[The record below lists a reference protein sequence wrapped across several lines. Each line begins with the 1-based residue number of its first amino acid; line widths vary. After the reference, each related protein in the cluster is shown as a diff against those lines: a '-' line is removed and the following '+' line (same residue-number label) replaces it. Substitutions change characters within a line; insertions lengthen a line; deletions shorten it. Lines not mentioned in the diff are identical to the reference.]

1 MAKQNAAR
9 GFTLVELMVTIAI
22 LSILTTVAVTEY
34 RKATL
39 TEYDAEAYATLD
51 DFYKQ
56 LQRIVSDW
64 GIADDDSDDGYRL
77 PRGCKKGKWYDIA
90 PKDMPKPQ
98 TAMFGLEVPKE
109 KHHWTYQV
117 CVGKFGG
124 SGATDSDVGFTISA
138 HRSVAGGQRVIVM
151 GSNLPAPVSGYSTD
165 FGSSASDVAV
175 DEWENPLPNN
185 EIP

>member
-22 LSILTTVAVTEY
+22 ISVLTTVAVTEY

-56 LQRIVSDW
+56 LQRLVNDW
-64 GIADDDSDDGYRL
+64 GIADDAAGDAYRL
-77 PRGCKKGKWYDIA
+77 PRACVTGVWHNMDLDAA
-90 PKDMPKPQ
+90 PPPEN
-98 TAMFGLEVPKE
+98 TFGLEIPVE
-109 KHHWTYQV
+109 KHHWTYQI
-117 CVGKFGG
+117 CVNRFGG
-124 SGATDSDVGFTISA
+124 AGTTDTDAGFTISA

-151 GSNLPAPVSGYSTD
+151 GSNLPSPISGYSTD
-165 FGSSASDVAV
+165 FSGSFNSGMTVQMWDNELPSAK
-175 DEWENPLPNN
+175 LP
-185 EIP
+185 